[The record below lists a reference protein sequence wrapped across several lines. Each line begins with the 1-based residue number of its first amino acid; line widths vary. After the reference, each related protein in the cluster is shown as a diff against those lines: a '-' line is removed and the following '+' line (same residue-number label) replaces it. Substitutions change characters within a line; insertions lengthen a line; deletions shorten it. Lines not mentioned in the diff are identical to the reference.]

1 MCIRAITEADIPAYY
16 ELSLKLDEETPFRL
30 YEAGERPYDPG
41 LFFRET
47 TDFLRNPRS
56 NIFVGE
62 KDERL
67 VGYLQAI
74 GRSARRIRHV
84 VSINIAIL
92 QAYTGQG
99 LGRRLFG
106 AMEEWARRTGIIRL
120 DLSVMV
126 NNISAQKLYQ
136 KLGFVREGTKRGS
149 MFVDGEYIDEYYMC
163 KWLKD

>member
-1 MCIRAITEADIPAYY
+1 VFVRAITEADIPAYY
-16 ELSLKLDEETPFRL
+16 ELSIKLDEETPFRL
-30 YEAGERPYDPG
+30 YEAGERPNDSD
-41 LFFRET
+41 LFFKET
-47 TDFLRNPRS
+47 TDFLKSPSS
-56 NIFVGE
+56 NIFVAE

-67 VGYLQAI
+67 VGYLQAT
-74 GRSARRIRHV
+74 GRMPRRVRHV

-99 LGRRLFG
+99 LGGKLFG
-106 AMEEWARRTGIIRL
+106 VLEEWARRTGIKRL

-126 NNISAQKLYQ
+126 NNIPAQKLYQ

-163 KWLKD
+163 KWLED

>member
-1 MCIRAITEADIPAYY
+1 VCVRAITEADIPAYY

-30 YEAGERPYDPG
+30 YEAGERPHDPD

-47 TDFLRNPRS
+47 TDFLKNPRS
-56 NIFVGE
+56 NIFLAE

-67 VGYLQAI
+67 VGYLQAT
-74 GRSARRIRHV
+74 GRTARRICHV

-99 LGRRLFG
+99 LGGKLFG
-106 AMEEWARRTGIIRL
+106 ATEEWARQSGIKRL

-126 NNISAQKLYQ
+126 NNIPAQKLYQ
-136 KLGFVREGTKRGS
+136 KLGFVREGIKRGS
-149 MFVDGEYIDEYYMC
+149 MFVNGEYIDEYYMC
-163 KWLKD
+163 KWLED

>member
-1 MCIRAITEADIPAYY
+1 MCTRAIKEADIPAYY

-30 YEAGERPYDPG
+30 YEAGERSYDPA

-47 TDFLRNPRS
+47 TDFLKNPRS
-56 NIFVGE
+56 NIFVAE
-62 KDERL
+62 KNQKF

-74 GRSARRIRHV
+74 GRTPRRIRHV

-99 LGRRLFG
+99 LGGELFG
-106 AMEEWARRTGIIRL
+106 VLEEWARQNDIVRL

-126 NNISAQKLYQ
+126 NNIPAQKLYQ
-136 KLGFVREGTKRGS
+136 KLGFVREGIKRGS

-163 KWLKD
+163 KWLGD

>member
-1 MCIRAITEADIPAYY
+1 VCVRAITEAEIPAYY
-16 ELSLKLDEETPFRL
+16 KLSLKLDEETSFRL
-30 YEAGERPYDPG
+30 YEAGERPYDPA

-47 TDFLRNPRS
+47 ADFLKNPRS
-56 NIFVGE
+56 NIFVAE
-62 KDERL
+62 KDGKL

-74 GRSARRIRHV
+74 GRTQRRIRHV

-99 LGRRLFG
+99 LGGKLFG
-106 AMEEWARRTGIIRL
+106 ALEEWARQSGIVRM

-126 NNISAQKLYQ
+126 NNIPAQKLYQ

-149 MFVDGEYIDEYYMC
+149 MFVGGEYIDEYYMC
-163 KWLKD
+163 KWLGD